1 MLRRILVP
9 LDGSPFANAA
19 LPPAAALA
27 RRTGAQ
33 LRLLHVVEVPAALA
47 YPEYRAED
55 RAWAEQ
61 YLAELATAEA
71 PAGVAV
77 STSVREGRILEQ
89 IQKELA
95 DWKADLMV
103 MTTHGR
109 GGVSRLWMGSVADRC
124 VRSSAVPVLLVR
136 PNEKVSLPTP
146 SFAPVRV
153 IVPLDG
159 SAIAES
165 ALPHA
170 TALAKAFGARLVLLQ
185 GLAHFGALDGAHL
198 SLNPTRIERERTE
211 SEAYLEERAEA
222 ARRAGVEVELM
233 VVTEPGLAEAI
244 AARAP
249 DEVIVMTTNGKGGL
263 DRAVFGSVAD
273 KVVRSATCPV
283 MVVRP
288 ERSAEGRALEALSR
302 EIADATASLA
312 VAAADRS

>member
-1 MLRRILVP
+1 
-9 LDGSPFANAA
+9 
-19 LPPAAALA
+19 
-27 RRTGAQ
+27 
-33 LRLLHVVEVPAALA
+33 
-47 YPEYRAED
+47 
-55 RAWAEQ
+55 
-61 YLAELATAEA
+61 
-71 PAGVAV
+71 VAV

-95 DWKADLMV
+95 EWKADLMV